1 MARAVSRSRMMISWR
16 CISGLGGGSSCC
28 GREEGAS
35 AIPIVKSTASLF
47 MRLRL
52 HKKSQPS
59 AGAPQKKYTSVRRV
73 SPRVRPHNKHRGLAA
88 NDTGTRKSRDE
99 GCVIA
104 YIMSGDECGSGG
116 ETSVEC
122 GAARI
127 PAVRDDFASRGVQYV
142 SGVFPDAAG
151 GAGDL
156 EQLREHARGAAR
168 RGGGTLR
175 GPAAGKPPDDDG
187 LSAGARGASVALGPA
202 GMQRDTAC
210 GIPGDEAADGRDP
223 DYSCRP
229 GQAFVLGKTVSGI
242 PAVAGDAGSVSGG
255 GAAHGVWIAAAE
267 MGDSGIRAVRAGQR
281 I

>member
-1 MARAVSRSRMMISWR
+1 MVS
-16 CISGLGGGSSCC
+16 
-28 GREEGAS
+28 S
-35 AIPIVKSTASLF
+35 AASLF
-47 MRLRL
+47 MRLSL
-52 HKKSQPS
+52 HKKSRPS
-59 AGAPQKKYTSVRRV
+59 ARDPQRKYTAVRRV
-73 SPRVRPHNKHRGLAA
+73 SPRVGPRVRPQNKHRSARCERH
-88 NDTGTRKSRDE
+88 GTRKSRGE

-104 YIMSGDECGSGG
+104 YIMSSDECGGGG
-116 ETSVEC
+116 ETSVER
-122 GAARI
+122 GAARVS
-127 PAVRDDFASRGVQYV
+127 AVRDDFASRGVQYV

-175 GPAAGKPPDDDG
+175 GAAAGKPADDDG
-187 LSAGARGASVALGPA
+187 LSAGARGASVVLGPA
-202 GMQRDTAC
+202 GMQRDAAC

-229 GQAFVLGKTVSGI
+229 GPAFVFGKTVPGT
-242 PAVAGDAGSVSGG
+242 PAVAGDTGSVSGG

-267 MGDSGIRAVRAGQR
+267 MDDAGIRAVQAGQR